1 MRRVLIVVILIISC
15 LLPLTAAARGTVPEA
30 ADEMAVVMDQ
40 QIMRLVGNFPGG
52 RGTVSIATT
61 VPVFLGDL
69 DQSSPLAR
77 QMSEE
82 ITRWFVAAGYRVDE
96 LRKGR
101 DIIMEP
107 RTGEMI
113 LTRQISRLESSQVRT
128 VAVLAGTYTITRDS
142 VRFNMRLLHSP
153 SNQVLAM
160 ATGTVPVTEELFPLL
175 ADRGNRSPMP
185 SVFTR
190 LP

>member
-30 ADEMAVVMDQ
+30 ADEMAAVMDQ
-40 QIMRLVGNFPGG
+40 QIMRRVGNFPGG
-52 RGTVSIATT
+52 RANVSIATT

-82 ITRWFVAAGYRVDE
+82 VTRWFVGAGYRVDE

-113 LTRQISRLESSQVRT
+113 LTRQISRLETSQVRT

-142 VRFNMRLLHSP
+142 VRFNLRLLHSP
-153 SNQVLAM
+153 SNEVLAM

>member
-1 MRRVLIVVILIISC
+1 MRRVLIVVVLIISC